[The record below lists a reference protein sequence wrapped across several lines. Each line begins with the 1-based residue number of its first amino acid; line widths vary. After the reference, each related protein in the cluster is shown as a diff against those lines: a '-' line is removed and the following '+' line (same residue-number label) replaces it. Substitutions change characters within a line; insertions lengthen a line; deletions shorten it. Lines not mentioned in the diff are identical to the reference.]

1 MTTVEIA
8 GACPHDCPDT
18 CAMITTV
25 VDGRA
30 TAIRGD
36 ADHPVT
42 QGFLCAKVNR
52 YQERTYHPD
61 RILTPLRRIG
71 PKGAGEFEPVSWAT
85 ALAGISAGL
94 RRVIDR
100 DGPQAVLPYSYG
112 GTLGLL
118 QGNSMSARFFHRM
131 GASLLDRTICASA
144 GTAGWRSVYGNLSGP
159 GPDDIDGVQFVV
171 LWGTNTLTSNSHLWP
186 AIRRAREAGARVVC
200 VDPLKTRTAQ
210 ASDEH
215 VAIAPGTDGALALG
229 MMRVIIDEGLVDE
242 EFLTVHAT
250 GWDELRSAVL
260 SEWSVERAAAITDVP
275 ASVIA
280 DLARQYA
287 TTRPSLIRL
296 NYGMQRHA
304 GGASAVRAV
313 SLLPAITGAWRDSN
327 GGALLSTSAASR
339 FDSGAFA
346 RSEWIVSGT
355 RTINMTRLG
364 EALTNADAGVGG
376 PPVSAMVVYNSNPAV
391 IAPDTSVVRRGLARE
406 DLLTVVLEQFPTDTT
421 RYADWVLPA
430 TTQLEHWD
438 LHTAYGHRFITLN
451 SPAIESMGEAVSN
464 TEAFRRLSAAM
475 GYEENDLRVGDR
487 DLVDEAIE
495 LIGAGSI
502 NREQLF
508 QTGWMRIPTEDF
520 SEQFAR
526 GLSTPS
532 GRIECV
538 GMNEGLDRVPDYRPP
553 VEAAS
558 TTESGQL
565 MLLSPPAHS
574 LLNSTFANL
583 ERQGRAAGEQE
594 VWVHPRDAAARSIAT
609 GDRVR
614 IFNFRGEFTAIAEV
628 TDRTRPGTAA
638 AFGLRWM
645 GSGESTSLNDVT
657 SQELTDA
664 GRGATFY
671 DTAVE
676 IDVLRPHEAASGE

>member
-1 MTTVEIA
+1 MTTLEIA

-18 CAMITTV
+18 CAVITTV

-30 TAIRGD
+30 TAVRGD
-36 ADHPVT
+36 PDHPVT

-52 YQERTYHPD
+52 YHERTYHPD

-71 PKGAGEFEPVSWAT
+71 PKGSGEFEPVSWAT
-85 ALAGISAGL
+85 ALEGISAGL

-159 GPDDIDGVQFVV
+159 GPDDIDGVQLIL

-186 AIRRAREAGARVVC
+186 AIRRAQEAGARVVC
-200 VDPLKTRTAQ
+200 IDPLRTRTAQ

-215 VAIAPGTDGALALG
+215 VAIAPGADAALAFG
-229 MMRVIIDEGLVDE
+229 MMRVIIDEDLVDE
-242 EFLTVHAT
+242 EFLARYAS

-260 SEWSVERAAAITDVP
+260 AEWTVERAAAITDLPV
-275 ASVIA
+275 SVIA

-287 TTRPSLIRL
+287 TTRPSLLRL

-304 GGASAVRAV
+304 GGASAIRAV
-313 SLLPAITGAWRDSN
+313 SLLPAITGSWRDAN
-327 GGALLSTSAASR
+327 GGALLSTSPASR
-339 FDSGAFA
+339 FDSGTFA
-346 RSEWIVSGT
+346 RSDWIEPGT

-364 EALTNADAGVGG
+364 EALTSPDAGVGG

-406 DLLTVVLEQFPTDTT
+406 DLFTVVLEQFPTDTT

-475 GYEENDLRVGDR
+475 GYEEDDLRVGDR

-495 LIGAGSI
+495 LIGAGPI
-502 NREQLF
+502 NRDQLF
-508 QTGWMRIPTEDF
+508 QTGWVRIPTEDF

-558 TTESGQL
+558 MAESGQL

-574 LLNSTFANL
+574 LMNSTFANL

-614 IFNFRGEFTAIAEV
+614 IFNSRGEFTAIAEV

-645 GSGESTSLNDVT
+645 GHGESTTLNDVT
-657 SQELTDA
+657 SQALTDA

-676 IDVLRPHEAASGE
+676 IDLLRPHETPSGE